1 VADVLAKIVED
12 KRVEIA
18 QREIDFP
25 LSSFKDELKP
35 SAKSFIDALNKPT
48 AGFIFEC
55 KKASP
60 SKGLIREHFDLDDIV
75 SGYQSEVACYS
86 VLTDE
91 KYFQGRFEYLSY
103 VTSRVSQPVLNK
115 DFFVVPYQIYLAR
128 YHNADA
134 VLLMLSVLSDDE
146 YLTLSDITHALNMQ
160 VLTEVSN
167 EEETHRALALGA
179 KIIGINNR
187 DLRDLSTDLAT
198 TEKLVPIIR
207 ASDFDGVIISESGI
221 YYHQDLLRL
230 NPLVDGYLVGSS
242 LMAEQN
248 LRLAVNKL
256 AYGEVKICG
265 ITRVDDAKAIAKTPT
280 SYMGLIF
287 APNSPRFVSLEQA
300 LAITQNVS
308 FQYVGVFVDAPLEQV
323 VDYAN
328 KLNLSVVQLH
338 GNESIEY
345 IQALR
350 SALTSQTVIWQVIA
364 VKPEQDAN
372 SVNEQIS
379 HFAKN
384 CDEAIAR
391 YLLDCK
397 IGELSGGTGKTF
409 DWSIIS
415 SLSNSLSTKQ
425 NLMLA
430 GGIDPQNAKQAMLS
444 YAAGI
449 DVNSG
454 VESAP
459 GQKDI
464 AKIERL
470 FASLRI

>member
-1 VADVLAKIVED
+1 MADVLAKIVED
-12 KRVEIA
+12 KRIEIA

-25 LSSFKDELKP
+25 LSSFRDELKP
-35 SAKSFIDALNKPT
+35 SDKSFIDALSKPT

-60 SKGLIREHFDLDDIV
+60 SKGLIRERFDLDEIV
-75 SGYQSEVACYS
+75 SGYEREAACFS

-103 VTSRVSQPVLNK
+103 VTSRVTQPVLNK

-128 YHNADA
+128 HHNADA

-146 YLTLSDITHALNMQ
+146 YLGLSEITHSLNMQ

-167 EEETHRALALGA
+167 EAETHRALALGA

-198 TEKLVPIIR
+198 TEKLVPLIK
-207 ASDFDGVIISESGI
+207 ASAFEGVIISESGI
-221 YYHQDLLRL
+221 YHHQDLLRL

-242 LMAEQN
+242 LMAQED
-248 LRLAVNKL
+248 LRLAVNQL

-265 ITRVDDAKAIAKTPT
+265 ITRIEDAQAIANTPA
-280 SYMGLIF
+280 SVMGLIF

-300 LAITQNVS
+300 LSITQHVPFN
-308 FQYVGVFVDAPLEQV
+308 YVGVFVDAPLEQIV
-323 VDYAN
+323 EYVS
-328 KLNLSVVQLH
+328 KLNLSAVQLH
-338 GNESIEY
+338 GSECIEY
-345 IQALR
+345 IHALR
-350 SALTSQTVIWQVIA
+350 SALPQQTAIWKVIA
-364 VKPEQDAN
+364 IKPEQKAD
-372 SVNEQIS
+372 SVNQEIAGYEESCGDAIS
-379 HFAKN
+379 RF
-384 CDEAIAR
+384 
-391 YLLDCK
+391 LLDCK
-397 IGELSGGTGKTF
+397 IGKQSGGTGQAF
-409 DWSIIS
+409 DWDIIR
-415 SLSNSLSTKQ
+415 SLSHKQ
-425 NLMLA
+425 NLMIA
-430 GGIDPQNAKQAMLS
+430 GGIDPDNAKQAMLN
-444 YAAGI
+444 YAAGL

-464 AKIERL
+464 SKIERL